1 MADIDL
7 KELKSLE
14 ILLGDPDPEVAQ
26 AVNNRILELGRDA
39 LDYFVLRMEMI
50 PRSNVDKKLVRR
62 INSLYVELIL
72 SELKREMSTPYPDLT
87 NGLYLLTALAKP
99 TLKREEFDQAYISVV
114 EEVVKELNSDGTA
127 IENVQLMNHVFFN
140 RFGIEC
146 VKEHSQ
152 GAKSVM
158 VDDLFHCQKGFPV
171 SVAIAYFLV
180 ARNAGLPIYPIPT
193 PATGFS
199 AAYLYNDTTIL
210 AIDIGDKGKI
220 FSVPSF
226 IEAMRN
232 MYPKS
237 KLDDEQLLVAGD
249 DKMVLGIYIE
259 SLSSFFEYENKE
271 ALSKIYDKASK
282 IVGQRKI
289 LGN

>member
-1 MADIDL
+1 MY
-7 KELKSLE
+7 K
-14 ILLGDPDPEVAQ
+14 
-26 AVNNRILELGRDA
+26 R
-39 LDYFVLRMEMI
+39 YF
-50 PRSNVDKKLVRR
+50 
-62 INSLYVELIL
+62 
-72 SELKREMSTPYPDLT
+72 
-87 NGLYLLTALAKP
+87 
-99 TLKREEFDQAYISVV
+99 
-114 EEVVKELNSDGTA
+114 
-127 IENVQLMNHVFFN
+127 
-140 RFGIEC
+140 
-146 VKEHSQ
+146 
-152 GAKSVM
+152 
-158 VDDLFHCQKGFPV
+158 
-171 SVAIAYFLV
+171 
-180 ARNAGLPIYPIPT
+180 
-193 PATGFS
+193 
-199 AAYLYNDTTIL
+199 L